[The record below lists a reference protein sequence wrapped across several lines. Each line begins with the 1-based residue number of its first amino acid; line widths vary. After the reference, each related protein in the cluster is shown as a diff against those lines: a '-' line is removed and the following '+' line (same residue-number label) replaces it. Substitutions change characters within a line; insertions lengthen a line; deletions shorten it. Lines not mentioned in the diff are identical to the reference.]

1 MKNLIYLIV
10 LVIIST
16 PTYADDWREKC
27 EILSKVGEVIM
38 LNRQSGFSMAKMIS
52 FSKSKTLEGIV
63 IVAYEEPRYS
73 TEKQIARSVTEFSN
87 NLYLVC
93 VQKYKSE

>member
-1 MKNLIYLIV
+1 
-10 LVIIST
+10 
-16 PTYADDWREKC
+16 
-27 EILSKVGEVIM
+27 
-38 LNRQSGFSMAKMIS
+38 MIS